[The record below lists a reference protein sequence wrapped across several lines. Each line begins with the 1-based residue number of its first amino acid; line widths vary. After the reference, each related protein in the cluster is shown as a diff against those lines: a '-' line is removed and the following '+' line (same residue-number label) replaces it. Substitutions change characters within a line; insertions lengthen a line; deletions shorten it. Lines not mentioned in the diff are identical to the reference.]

1 MLLVCQQLIMSDLK
15 LLLLKN
21 FPFEPTPGQTAL
33 VIRLS
38 EFFEDTEKRKL
49 FVLKGYAGT
58 GKTTF
63 TNALIRSLAV
73 VQYKYSL
80 LAPTGRAAKV
90 LGNYTQQ
97 QAQTIHRKIYQV
109 KHDKFGKTQSV
120 LKENKHTNTLFI
132 VDEASMIGNS
142 ETEGDSAYSQNNL
155 LDDLFQFVYS
165 GKNCLLMFIGDVAQ
179 LPPVKLAISPALN
192 VDYLRFEY
200 GIKLYAHE
208 LKDVVR
214 QQKDSGILLNATA
227 LRILINRGE
236 TMPVLKAVGFDD
248 VQSLYGND
256 VEEAFSNSFDP
267 KHVDDNIVICRSNK
281 QANRYNQF
289 IRNNYLGQTDEI
301 SAGDQLMVLKNN
313 YFWLPDDSD
322 AGFIANGDV
331 IEIRSLLNIEEH
343 FGFRFADARIKLID
357 YPDEEELVVK
367 LLLDTIYAETPA
379 LSSDDSRKLWDEIFA
394 SYDKEKNIKEK
405 MEHVRGSEYYNALQ
419 VKFAYAVTCH
429 KAQGGQWKN
438 VFVDQG
444 YMTEENYTTEHLRW
458 LYTAVSRATEKLF
471 YVNFDEK
478 FFRK

>member
-1 MLLVCQQLIMSDLK
+1 MSEFNK
-15 LLLLKN
+15 LLLKN
-21 FPFEPTPGQTAL
+21 FPFEPTPGQAEL
-33 VIRLS
+33 AMQLAN
-38 EFFEDTEKRKL
+38 FFEESERRKL

-63 TNALIRSLAV
+63 TNTLIKSLPAI
-73 VQYKYSL
+73 QYKYVL

-109 KHDKFGKTQSV
+109 KHDKFGKSQSV

-142 ETEGDSAYSQNNL
+142 EMEGDSGFSQNNL

-165 GKNCLLMFIGDVAQ
+165 AKNCLLMFIGDVAQ
-179 LPPVKLAISPALN
+179 LPPVKLTISPALN

-200 GIKLYAHE
+200 GMSLYTHE

-227 LRILINRGE
+227 LRILIKRGE
-236 TMPVLKAVGFDD
+236 TLPVLKANGFDD
-248 VQSLYGND
+248 VHSLYGNE
-256 VEEAFSNSFDP
+256 VEEAFSNAFDP
-267 KHVDDNIVICRSNK
+267 KHLDDTLVICRSNK

-289 IRNNYLGQTDEI
+289 IRNNYLGQTDELN
-301 SAGDQLMVLKNN
+301 AGDQLMVLKNN
-313 YFWLPDDSD
+313 YFWLDDSSE

-343 FGFRFADARIKLID
+343 YGFRFADARIKLID
-357 YPDEEELVVK
+357 YPEEEELVVK

-379 LSSDDSRKLWDEIFA
+379 LSSADNRKLWDEILA
-394 SYDKEKNIKEK
+394 TYENEKTIKQK
-405 MEHVRGSEYYNALQ
+405 MENVRGNEYFNALQ
-419 VKFAYAVTCH
+419 VKFSYAVTCH

-444 YMTEENYTTEHLRW
+444 YMTDEKYTQEHLRW
-458 LYTAVSRATEKLF
+458 LYTAVSRATENLF
-471 YVNFDEK
+471 YVNFEEK